1 MDRRTVV
8 AGLIAA
14 GASPAIWAQ
23 PAPLTLLTGYNAGS
37 VPDSAARLSGRHLG
51 AQQHRSVIV
60 DNRPGAGGQLALTAL
75 KNGPANGTIAVLTPA
90 SPLTLFASTYKKLPY
105 SPLEDFVPV
114 CTVCSTDFAF
124 AVPVGHPARTLA
136 EFVQWAKSNAVQGGI
151 GNPGMGT
158 APHFLAWSF
167 KKSAGLDLPDVP
179 YRNPPQ
185 IALELAAGGL
195 TAGIASSS
203 LFSEFV
209 KAGKLRILATSAA
222 QRSPL
227 YPQVPTFA
235 QAGYEAISAQEWYV
249 LVMKQGTP
257 DAAVGALQ
265 ESMRTIT
272 DMGAYRDSMLAL
284 GMQPQ
289 VHGTEWARD
298 HLVKDT
304 ARWQDIVAKSGFVAE

>member
-1 MDRRTVV
+1 MDRRT
-8 AGLIAA
+8 ALTGLLAA
-14 GASPAIWAQ
+14 GACPALLAQ
-23 PAPLTLLTGYNAGS
+23 PAPLTVLVGYNAGA
-37 VPDSAARLSGRHLG
+37 VPDSAARLVGRHLG
-51 AQQHRSVIV
+51 AQQNRNVIV

-75 KNGPANGTIAVLTPA
+75 KNGPATGTMAALTPA

-105 SPLEDFVPV
+105 APMEDFAPV

-124 AVPVGHPARTLA
+124 AVPANHPARTLA
-136 EFVQWAKSNAVQGGI
+136 EFIQWAKGKPAGGGI

-158 APHFLAWSF
+158 APHFLAWNLR
-167 KKSAGLDLPDVP
+167 KAAGFDLPDVP

-185 IALELAAGGL
+185 IALEVAAGDL
-195 TAGIASSS
+195 AAGIASSS

-209 KAGKLRILATSAA
+209 KAGKLRVLATSGV
-222 QRSPL
+222 QRSTL

-235 QAGYEAISAQEWYV
+235 QAGYESIRAQEWYV
-249 LVMKQGTP
+249 LVMKQGVP
-257 DAAVGALQ
+257 SSALAALHDAVSA
-265 ESMRTIT
+265 IT
-272 DMGAYRDSMLAL
+272 DIGSYRDSMLAL

-289 VHGTEWARD
+289 VHGPDWARD